1 MCVPPRFSM
10 QSHTRNPPKICGLTN
25 FQDISHQSM
34 LPFIPILLLCQK
46 ICKTISRF
54 PPISQDLKN
63 WSQVKPEELQGYV
76 QSLRSCT
83 DYGRVGLLKSS
94 LAHATGSQ

>member
-1 MCVPPRFSM
+1 MRVKKLSGHFTSIYATFY
-10 QSHTRNPPKICGLTN
+10 SH
-25 FQDISHQSM
+25 FA
-34 LPFIPILLLCQK
+34 LCQK
-46 ICKTISRF
+46 ICKTINRF

-63 WSQVKPEELQGYV
+63 WSQVKPGYV

-94 LAHATGSQ
+94 PAHPTGSQ